1 MNDPLRNFL
10 DKIKPS
16 FQGKGGLSYYFPIF
30 DVIENLFYS
39 SDKRTKGL
47 THVRDGS
54 DIQRIMVVVWLATFP
69 TMFAGMYN
77 LGYQSLNAIEQLTLA
92 NTAFEKDWH
101 WPLITFF
108 TSLNPNSFMDCLV
121 YGAIYFIPIYVVVFA
136 VGIGC
141 ELIFALIRR
150 HEVSE
155 GAFVTTVLF
164 SLSCPPNA
172 PLWQC
177 ALGIAVGLVIGKEI
191 FGGTGKNF
199 LNPALTG
206 RAFLYFAYPASWSG
220 DMSWVAVDGYT
231 AATIL
236 GTAAQ
241 DGYQNLAYTWNN
253 AFLGFYSR
261 FHWRNFNFSNISWFS
276 YSSLYKGCLLE
287 NSPWSRHRYNFYK
300 LFIQYRWKRNQS
312 HVFYAF
318 LVAHGNWWICF
329 WLSLHGY

>member
-1 MNDPLRNFL
+1 MKDPLRNFL
-10 DKIKPS
+10 DKIKPT
-16 FQGKGGLSYYFPIF
+16 FQGKGGLSYYFPIY

-164 SLSCPPNA
+164 ALSCPPNA
-172 PLWQC
+172 PLWQA

-206 RAFLYFAYPASWSG
+206 RAFLYFAYPPITICHQKGIENIGLVSLP
-220 DMSWVAVDGYT
+220 
-231 AATIL
+231 TIL
-236 GTAAQ
+236 
-241 DGYQNLAYTWNN
+241 N
-253 AFLGFYSR
+253 
-261 FHWRNFNFSNISWFS
+261 
-276 YSSLYKGCLLE
+276 K
-287 NSPWSRHRYNFYK
+287 
-300 LFIQYRWKRNQS
+300 
-312 HVFYAF
+312 
-318 LVAHGNWWICF
+318 
-329 WLSLHGY
+329 

>member
-1 MNDPLRNFL
+1 MKDPLRNFL

-54 DIQRIMVVVWLATFP
+54 DIQRIMVVVWLTTFP

-108 TSLNPNSFMDCLV
+108 TSLNPNNFMDCLV
-121 YGAIYFIPIYVVVFA
+121 YGAIYFIPIYVVVFV

-164 SLSCPPNA
+164 ALSCPPNA

-241 DGYQNLAYTWNN
+241 EGYQSLAYTWNN
-253 AFLGFYSR
+253 AFLGFIPGSIGETSTLAILVGLAILLYTKVAS
-261 FHWRNFNFSNISWFS
+261 WRIVLGVAIGTIFTSYLFNIVGSETNPMFSM
-276 YSSLYKGCLLE
+276 
-287 NSPWSRHRYNFYK
+287 P
-300 LFIQYRWKRNQS
+300 
-312 HVFYAF
+312 
-318 LVAHGNWWICF
+318 F
-329 WLSLHGY
+329 W